1 MKQKE
6 TKYFMKGTQDEVLI
20 GDTVEVNLSKEIGKG
35 RKLYK
40 KIECTVTAN
49 TLPYL
54 LDTEIIEAR
63 EIIVEKEEKT
73 PFRTKYQFGSDFDLD
88 KSVIELIKAANDVS
102 HKIDTL
108 EKQIKNIRSI
118 IETVFNSSEKGERKN
133 TKC

>member
-40 KIECTVTAN
+40 KIKCTVTAS